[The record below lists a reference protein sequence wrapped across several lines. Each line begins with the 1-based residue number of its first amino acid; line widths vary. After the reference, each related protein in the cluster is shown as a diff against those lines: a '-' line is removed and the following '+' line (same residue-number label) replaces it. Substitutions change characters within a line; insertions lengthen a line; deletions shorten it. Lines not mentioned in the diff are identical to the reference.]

1 MVTAMRIGFSEVSI
15 TPELGLPMAGML
27 RPPRAQGVQWPLFG
41 RIMVLDDGELLAAI
55 VSLDLLL
62 LMASTVAELRQAIT
76 AGTGIAPGDVM
87 IACTHTHRGPY
98 TAALMDEE
106 PNYDYLDLLRER
118 LIGGM
123 AQALAARQPA
133 RLRVGRIDAPGW
145 TFNRRPLYRGEQ
157 AATHGPLWVP
167 EFLRNEGPED
177 NELQVLMAEGSDG
190 RALGGL
196 VNYSCHTT
204 VMGQEPVYSADYAG
218 ALTEELASRHGGIF
232 AFLQGAAGNL
242 SAYDLSREGPIREV
256 GPEHNRRMGR
266 ALAGKATEALAGGR
280 YLPGERLRLARR
292 ILHIPQRRPTPK
304 EVELARWYLEKAP
317 ADLDQGEFT
326 RRMYGHEYT
335 FYDNSAAV
343 QEWFA
348 REAIGMWEWQRRAG
362 RRELVEDVEIQVLAV
377 DDVALAGYPAEYF
390 TEFGLRTKGES
401 PFAQT
406 FVVELANGWHGYV
419 PTREA
424 FAHGGYEARLGYQ
437 GRLVPEAG
445 DRMCEAALA
454 LLAQLAGTE
463 RGAT

>member
-1 MVTAMRIGFSEVSI
+1 MRIGLSEVNI

-27 RPPRAQGVQWPLFG
+27 QPPRAQGVQWPLYG
-41 RIMVLDDGELLAAI
+41 RTMVLDGGGRLAAI

-62 LMASTVAELRQAIT
+62 LMASTVAELRRAIT
-76 AGTGIAPGDVM
+76 AGTEIEPADVM

-106 PNYDYLDLLRER
+106 PNYGYLDLLRQR
-118 LIGGM
+118 LVEGM

-133 RLRVGRIDAPGW
+133 RLKVGRIDAPGW
-145 TFNRRPLYRGEQ
+145 TLNRRPLYRGDQ
-157 AATHGPLWVP
+157 VGTHGPTWVP

-177 NELQVLMAEGSDG
+177 NELQALLAEGADG

-196 VNYSCHTT
+196 VNYACHTT

-218 ALTEELASRHGGIF
+218 ALTEALAARHGGIF

-256 GPEHNRRMGR
+256 GPEHNARMGR
-266 ALAGKATEALAGGR
+266 ALADKACDALAAGR
-280 YLPGERLRLARR
+280 YLEGERVRVEHR
-292 ILHIPQRRPTPK
+292 ILAVPQRRPTRK

-317 ADLDQGEFT
+317 PDLDQGEFT

-348 REAIGMWEWQRRAG
+348 RETIGMWEWQRRAG
-362 RRELVEDVEIQVLAV
+362 TRELVEDVEIQVIAV
-377 DDVALAGYPAEYF
+377 DDVAFVGYPAEYF
-390 TEFGLRTKGES
+390 TEFGLRTKAES
-401 PFAQT
+401 PFART

-419 PTREA
+419 PTQEA

-437 GRLVPEAG
+437 SRLVPEAG
-445 DRMCEAALA
+445 NRMCEAGLG
-454 LLAQLAGTE
+454 LLARLAKE
-463 RGAT
+463 Q